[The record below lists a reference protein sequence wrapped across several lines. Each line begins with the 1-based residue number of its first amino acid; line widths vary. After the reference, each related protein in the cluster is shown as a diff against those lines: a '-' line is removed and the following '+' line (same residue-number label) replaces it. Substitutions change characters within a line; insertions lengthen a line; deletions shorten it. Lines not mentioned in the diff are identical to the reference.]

1 MAKSGLTPEQ
11 RFKKLFDL
19 ANDETT
25 TQAER
30 DAAQRKWR
38 EWLKRR
44 GKKAIDVSAILAQAE
59 RDDAAANP
67 PPPPPP
73 RAGAPHAFDDPK
85 YDPATLVE
93 QVASK
98 YLVMR
103 PHVRVIYTLWIIA
116 THVHDKFRIA
126 PRVLC
131 PARSRKAA
139 RRQPSKSRDA

>member
-1 MAKSGLTPEQ
+1 MVKSGSTPEQ

-44 GKKAIDVSAILAQAE
+44 GKRAIDVSAILAQAE
-59 RDDAAANP
+59 RDDDAAT

-73 RAGAPHAFDDPK
+73 RAGAPHPFDDPK
-85 YDPATLVE
+85 YDPATLVPTF
-93 QVASK
+93 A
-98 YLVMR
+98 
-103 PHVRVIYTLWIIA
+103 
-116 THVHDKFRIA
+116 
-126 PRVLC
+126 
-131 PARSRKAA
+131 
-139 RRQPSKSRDA
+139 DA